1 MLSSIQN
8 DLMATLGKEQ
18 EEPEELFLSLKGRKS
33 LRASMEEFYYE
44 HICHLPGVEAILCEA
59 LSDITHFIT
68 ILSTRDVETREK
80 IYSVE
85 LNLFELY
92 QDSQVTFSVSYLH
105 NSGDLHTFSNHKKVL
120 FQKQTGYGEQRRPFG
135 HC

>member
-1 MLSSIQN
+1 
-8 DLMATLGKEQ
+8 
-18 EEPEELFLSLKGRKS
+18 
-33 LRASMEEFYYE
+33 MEEFYYE
-44 HICHLPGVEAILCEA
+44 HICHLPGVEAILCET

-80 IYSVE
+80 IYRVE

-105 NSGDLHTFSNHKKVL
+105 NSGDLHTFSNNKKVL
-120 FQKQTGYGEQRRPFG
+120 FQKQAGYGEQRRTTDWMNIPQVM
-135 HC
+135 